1 MIVLYAALGLAV
13 GAFLN
18 WCADQL
24 PSRRRCLYRTPFCPY
39 CDTPRSPLA
48 WSGTLAYLALQVRC
62 PACGALIPWRAVL
75 TELGTAALFA
85 WLWTLD
91 GPSVLLL
98 PHSVYTAL
106 FVLIAV
112 IDLEHRL
119 ILNVVIY
126 PAWLL
131 ALLGSLI
138 HPQPYFYRLA
148 LLGGAVGFGIMFV
161 LYLLGV
167 AFVKAAGRMRG
178 QELNTV
184 ALGFGDVRLAG
195 FVGLVVGFPNVLY
208 ALILAVTLGGLAG
221 LVYWFVRAVILRR
234 YSLFTAI
241 PYGPY
246 LIVGGMALMLYG
258 QEVIRWWS
266 GA

>member
-1 MIVLYAALGLAV
+1 MIVLYALLGLAV

-24 PSRRRCLYRTPFCPY
+24 PGSQRRLYGAPACPY
-39 CDTPRSPLA
+39 CDTPRPPLA
-48 WSGTLAYLALQVRC
+48 WSGTLAYLALRVRC
-62 PACGALIPWRAVL
+62 PSCGAPISWRAPL
-75 TELGTAALFA
+75 TELITAALFA
-85 WLWTLD
+85 WLWNRH
-91 GPSVLLL
+91 GPNMLLL
-98 PHSVYTAL
+98 LHSIYTSIL
-106 FVLIAV
+106 VLITV

-131 ALLGSLI
+131 ALVGSLV

-148 LLGGAVGFGIMFV
+148 LMGGAFGFGIMFA
-161 LYLLGV
+161 LYQLGV
-167 AFVKAAGRMRG
+167 LFVRAAGRVRG

-195 FVGLVVGFPNVLY
+195 FVGLVVGFPNILY
-208 ALILAVTLGGLAG
+208 ALILAVTFGGLAG
-221 LVYWFVRAVILRR
+221 LVYWFVRAVVLRR
-234 YSLFTAI
+234 YSLFTPI

-246 LIVGGMALMLYG
+246 LVAGGMIMMLYG
-258 QEVIRWWS
+258 PDVIRWWS
-266 GA
+266 GG

>member
-1 MIVLYAALGLAV
+1 MIVLYAILGLVV

-24 PSRRRCLYRTPFCPY
+24 PTAQRRLYRIPYCPY
-39 CDTPRSPLA
+39 CETPRAPLA
-48 WSGTLAYLALQVRC
+48 WSGTLAYAALRVQC
-62 PACGALIPWRAVL
+62 PSCGAPIPWRAPL
-75 TELGTAALFA
+75 TELGTAVLFG
-85 WLWTLD
+85 WLWAMH
-91 GPSVLLL
+91 GPGVLLFL
-98 PHSVYTAL
+98 HSVYGAI
-106 FVLIAV
+106 LILVTV

-126 PAWLL
+126 PAYVV

-138 HPQPYFYRLA
+138 HPQPFFYRLA
-148 LLGGAVGFGIMFV
+148 LIGGVVGFGIMFV
-161 LYLLGV
+161 LYQLGV
-167 AFVKAAGRMRG
+167 LFVRAVGRMRG

-195 FVGLVVGFPNVLY
+195 FLGLVVGFPDILY

-234 YSLFTAI
+234 YSLFSAI

-246 LIVGGMALMLYG
+246 LVAGGLIMLLYG

>member
-1 MIVLYAALGLAV
+1 MIVLYAVLGLVAGAV
-13 GAFLN
+13 LN

-24 PSRRRCLYRTPFCPY
+24 PGSQRRLYGAPFCPY
-39 CDTPRSPLA
+39 CETPRPPLA
-48 WSGTLAYLALQVRC
+48 WSGTLAYLAFRVRC
-62 PACGALIPWRAVL
+62 PSCGAPIPWRAPL
-75 TELGTAALFA
+75 TELVTAGLFA
-85 WLWTLD
+85 WLWSLH

-98 PHSVYTAL
+98 LHSIYTSIL
-106 FVLIAV
+106 VLITV

-131 ALLGSLI
+131 ALVGSLL

-148 LLGGAVGFGIMFV
+148 LIGGAVGFGIMFV
-161 LYLLGV
+161 LYQLGV
-167 AFVKAAGRMRG
+167 LFVRAAGRMRG
-178 QELNTV
+178 RELDTV

-195 FVGLVVGFPNVLY
+195 FVGLVVGFPDILY

-221 LVYWFVRAVILRR
+221 LAYWFVRAVVLRR

-246 LIVGGMALMLYG
+246 LVAGGMAMLLYG